1 MVIMQKT
8 VSKKKRK
15 VGKHY
20 RMRKQ
25 SKLKKAARK
34 KMQR

>member
-1 MVIMQKT
+1 MQKT

-34 KMQR
+34 KMSRRS